1 MDVTK
6 ILEHD
11 HREAEALFTR
21 IEKADGADRQ
31 SAIDELDT
39 ALRAHMELEETV
51 VYPRMAPVT
60 GDEEVQEGNTEHAL
74 ARDGLTA
81 MLALA
86 PDEPGFGAAL
96 EAVKAGIT
104 HHVEEE
110 ESDVFP
116 KLRKD
121 GAKVLAEMAT
131 PFMKKRVELGMPV
144 EADALS
150 AASTK
155 DELVAEAEAAGI
167 DGAGSMTKDE
177 LAGELAAAM
186 S

>member
-11 HREAEALFTR
+11 HREAEALFAE
-21 IEKADGADRQ
+21 IEKAEGADRQ
-31 SAIDELDT
+31 RAIDQLDT
-39 ALRAHMELEETV
+39 ALRAHMELEERV
-51 VYPRMAPVT
+51 LYPMMAPVT

-81 MLALA
+81 MVDLA

-96 EAVKAGIT
+96 EAVKAGIS
-104 HHVEEE
+104 HHVDEEE
-110 ESDVFP
+110 HDVFP

-121 GAKVLAEMAT
+121 GAKVLEEMAT
-131 PFMKKRVELGMPV
+131 PFMKTRVELGLPV
-144 EADALS
+144 DADAL
-150 AASTK
+150 AASATK

-167 DGAGSMTKDE
+167 DGAGSKTKDE
-177 LAGELAAAM
+177 LARELAAAM